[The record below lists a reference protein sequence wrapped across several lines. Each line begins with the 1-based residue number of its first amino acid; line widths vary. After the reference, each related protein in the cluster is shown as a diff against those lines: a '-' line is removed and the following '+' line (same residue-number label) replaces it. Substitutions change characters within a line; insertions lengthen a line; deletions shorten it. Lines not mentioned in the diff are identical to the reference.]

1 MAGSNMAAIRNV
13 FESEA
18 IPYIKTCEFHFK
30 DHRNQKARKLDEDS
44 SQCFKLLCNDL
55 LQCVTVDGYN
65 LAKAKII
72 DTFIEECYS
81 KAFYSCGSCG
91 GMTGVGL
98 LSVLLP
104 PKMPPE

>member
-1 MAGSNMAAIRNV
+1 MAGSNMAAIRDV

-81 KAFYSCGSCG
+81 KAF
-91 GMTGVGL
+91 
-98 LSVLLP
+98 
-104 PKMPPE
+104 